1 MSCRFKVGGIDNPL
15 LSDVMFYVED
25 TAAEARDPYKIK
37 QMLDGKIAVLDGD
50 TLYLRDDVMDA
61 RKEIGYINAAA
72 QDFFGA
78 YTNLITETREGKN
91 VRLDIDPEVL
101 EVMFRN
107 TSVQFTM
114 SEDTDIEA
122 EGEDLT
128 QDPLVDEVFNVQE
141 RVDNTTE
148 KLLTNVELQI
158 GRLERLEQKEKTK
171 QKLREL
177 ELLKANLKKIKQ
189 GQEKISDYAE
199 YIDYVFAL
207 AQRAEKLY
215 DRIQQ
220 EYAVSYKTM
229 PNEDKA
235 NILKNISDLQQTIQ
249 AFYNKD
255 KKKSAL
261 TILKNKL
268 DTLADTEGLKD
279 DLLQDVRDTIKRMD
293 ALDDRYLAVA
303 IPIQARLLLSF
314 APIGVNQKIDADI
327 EFLEKALE
335 ENNLNI
341 PFRGLERNNKQY
353 EAIAME
359 RNLRSGYGLLDSR
372 QAKQN
377 RQRRLIELN
386 IKQLKEKRIGPARI
400 IKELRETHQDASG
413 FSLYTDPLVYSS
425 DITLSLFSSAIKTGL
440 LEGHRSTIDT
450 KFKLRDAF
458 YKFRDASTAS
468 ERNPAEMFKDM
479 LEVVSVYRK
488 NKKTQKVEKTNI
500 LSIVQPFDIAS
511 YNEKQNTMFELA
523 KEEYGYPED
532 VSELDDFF
540 RSKEGRL
547 YNQTV
552 AEWYSKNGRPIDGAQ
567 DIIDDMLNKRDKIL
581 LARNKAYKEGRD
593 FEARELSYQYNA
605 LDLEIK
611 KVYRRGKGG
620 WVITGSLTQ
629 PNDSY
634 INPKFT
640 NMPAATREFYDVFME
655 VYKEHQAKLGRR
667 PMVQNS
673 WDNFSYMAPAILKDA
688 IDSFKEKKFKEG
700 AQNAIGDVFTQNETD
715 TEFGELIDANGEKL
729 RVIPKYFTN
738 TVEESKI
745 SRDIVNS
752 LVKFVDM
759 ANRYEATAKMAGV
772 VNVMH
777 DSIRDRTVKELSAT
791 GIPIVD
797 KTAQRLGFGIE
808 KEGLGKD
815 SRDFEHLKNFIDNVI
830 YGESMRKQETD
841 KILGFSKTKLYGKA
855 ASLTALSRLGFNGLQ
870 ATNQLII
877 DSISNGSEGWAR
889 QFYSKGSHFKAQTI
903 VNLALSD
910 LGTSVSEA
918 ISPKFVKQSK
928 LNQMAEMFDVFQE
941 MGRTEDVTGSAVR
954 KATNLNSVFILQ
966 RIPEWQ
972 TTMTKMVALALEQK
986 GFKDKNG
993 NIIKNK
999 EGEEAN
1005 LWDILEKDSK
1015 GQLKVRSDV
1024 ANFGNKEMGMF
1035 AAKVSGMVKRTNQ
1048 LKGSFDKTLI
1058 ERQGAL
1064 SLVALFRKFLNP
1076 AYRKRMGHRS
1086 GGYHIDVELGDI
1098 TEGYYTTYYNAITAA
1113 VRGFKNDP
1121 IDSLKLLVGKS
1132 KNQNELQRQ
1141 NIRRIL
1147 HEQFYITMTG
1157 MITLILNGMMDDDDE
1172 YDNWYTHM
1180 AIYQMNRLQTELKA
1194 FRSVNEFGRIIESPT
1209 AAANLVK
1216 DASQLITATNNL
1228 AGYYM
1233 GWPTIEEKDVF
1244 YQRRSGKYER
1254 GDLKW
1259 VKELEDILPVIS
1271 GIVKTGDPEEA
1282 NKYFILSNK

>member
-107 TSVQFTM
+107 PSVQFTM

-128 QDPLVDEVFNVQE
+128 QDPLVNEVFDTQE
-141 RVDNTTE
+141 KVDRATE
-148 KLLTNVELQI
+148 KLLTNVQLQI
-158 GRLERLEQKEKTK
+158 GRLERLEQTEMTK
-171 QKLREL
+171 QRLREL
-177 ELLKANLKKIKQ
+177 ELLRRNLKKIKK
-189 GQEKISDYAE
+189 GQEKLSDYAE

-220 EYAVSYKTM
+220 EYAISYKTM

-235 NILKNISDLQQTIQ
+235 SILKNISDLQQTIQ

-255 KKKSAL
+255 KEKSAL
-261 TILKNKL
+261 TILNEKL
-268 DTLADTEGLKD
+268 DTLEDTDGIKD
-279 DLLQDVRDTIKRMD
+279 DLMQDVRATIKRMD
-293 ALDDRYLAVA
+293 ALDNRYLKVA
-303 IPIQARLLLSF
+303 IPIQARLLMSF
-314 APIGVNQKIDADI
+314 APIGINQKIDADI

-335 ENNLNI
+335 ENNLNV

-353 EAIAME
+353 EAIALE
-359 RNLRSGYGLLDSR
+359 RNLRSGYGLLDS
-372 QAKQN
+372 KQVKED
-377 RQRRLIELN
+377 RKRRLIQLN
-386 IKQLKEKRIGPARI
+386 INQLKEKRIGPKRI
-400 IKELRETHQDASG
+400 IKELRETHQDASA

-425 DITLSLFSSAIKTGL
+425 DVTLSLFSTAIKTGL
-440 LEGHRSTIDT
+440 LEGHRSTTDT

-479 LEVVSVYRK
+479 LEVVPVYRK
-488 NKKTQKVEKTNI
+488 NKKTGKVEKTNI
-500 LSIVQPFDIAS
+500 LSIVQP
-511 YNEKQNTMFELA
+511 YNITKFSNNLNEMFESA
-523 KEEYGYPED
+523 KEKYNYPED
-532 VSELDDFF
+532 KSELDDFF
-540 RSKEGRL
+540 ASKNGRL
-547 YNQTV
+547 YNQMV
-552 AEWYSKNGRPIDGAQ
+552 AEWYSKNTEPVDNAQ
-567 DIIDDMLNKRDKIL
+567 DIVDKMLNDRDNIL

-620 WVITGSLTQ
+620 WVITGSLTR
-629 PNDSY
+629 PNKSY
-634 INPKFT
+634 ENSKYN
-640 NMPAATREFYDVFME
+640 NMSASTKEFYDVFME

-688 IDSFKEKKFKEG
+688 IDSFKEKKFREG
-700 AQNAIGDVFTQNETD
+700 TENFIGDVFTQNETD

-772 VNVMH
+772 VNIMH
-777 DSIRDRTVKELSAT
+777 DAIRERKVYELSAT
-791 GIPIVD
+791 GVPILD
-797 KTAQRLGFGIE
+797 KTAQRFGFEIE
-808 KEGLGKD
+808 KKGKGKD
-815 SRDFEHLKNFIDNVI
+815 SRDFQHLKSFIDNVI
-830 YGESMRKQETD
+830 YGESMKKQEQD
-841 KILGFSKTKLYGKA
+841 RILGLSKTKLYGKA
-855 ASLTALSRLGFNGLQ
+855 SSLTALSRLGFNGLQ

-889 QFYSKGSHFKAQTI
+889 QFYSKESHFKAQTI

-910 LGTSVSEA
+910 LGTSISEA

-954 KATNLNSVFILQ
+954 KATNLNSAFILQ

-972 TTMTKMVALALEQK
+972 TTMTKMVALSLEEK

-993 NIIKNK
+993 NTIKNK
-999 EGEEAN
+999 NGEEAN
-1005 LWDILEKDSK
+1005 LYDILEKDSK

-1024 ANFGNKEMGMF
+1024 ANFGSKEMGMF
-1035 AAKVSGMVKRTNQ
+1035 AAKVSGMIKRTNQ

-1076 AYRKRMGHRS
+1076 AYRKRLGHRS
-1086 GGYHIDVELGDI
+1086 GGYHIDVELGDV
-1098 TEGYYTTYYNAITAA
+1098 TEGYYVTYFNAITAG
-1113 VRGFKNDP
+1113 VRGLRNDP
-1121 IDSLKLLVGKS
+1121 IESLKLLIGKGKS
-1132 KNQNELQRQ
+1132 QNELQRQ

-1157 MITLILNGMMDDDDE
+1157 MISMILNGMMDDDDE

-1194 FRSVNEFGRIIESPT
+1194 FRNVNEFGRIIESPT

-1216 DASQLITATNNL
+1216 DVSQLAGAFNNL

-1244 YQRRSGKYER
+1244 YQRRAGKYEK
-1254 GDLKW
+1254 GDLKLA
-1259 VKELEDILPVIS
+1259 KELEDVIPIIS

>member
-15 LSDVMFYVED
+15 LSNVMFYIED

-61 RKEIGYINAAA
+61 RKEISYINSAS

-78 YTNLITETREGKN
+78 YANLITETPEGKN
-91 VRLDIDPEVL
+91 VRLDINSDLL
-101 EVMFRN
+101 ETMFRIP
-107 TSVQFTM
+107 SVQFTM
-114 SEDTDIEA
+114 SEDTDIAVED
-122 EGEDLT
+122 EDLT
-128 QDPLVDEVFNVQE
+128 EDPLVDEVFYTQE
-141 RVDNTTE
+141 KVDKTTE

-199 YIDYVFAL
+199 YIDYVFSL
-207 AQRAEKLY
+207 AKRAEKLY
-215 DRIQQ
+215 DILQQ
-220 EYAVSYKTM
+220 EYAASYKTM

-235 NILKNISDLQQTIQ
+235 SILKHISDLQQTIQ

-335 ENNLNI
+335 ENNLSI

-372 QAKQN
+372 QAKEN

-425 DITLSLFSSAIKTGL
+425 DVTLSLFSSAIKTGL

-468 ERNPAEMFKDM
+468 ERDPAEMFKDM

-511 YNEKQNTMFELA
+511 YNEKQNTMFEA
-523 KEEYGYPED
+523 IKQKYGFPED
-532 VSELDDFF
+532 ASELDDFF
-540 RSKEGRL
+540 GSKEGRL
-547 YNQTV
+547 YNQAV

-629 PNDSY
+629 PNESY
-634 INPKFT
+634 VNPKFK

-700 AQNAIGDVFTQNETD
+700 AQNAIGDVFAQNETD

-777 DSIRDRTVKELSAT
+777 DSIRDRAVKELSAT

-841 KILGFSKTKLYGKA
+841 RILGLSKTKLYGKA

-889 QFYSKGSHFKAQTI
+889 QFYDKESHFRAQRI
-903 VNLALSD
+903 VNLGLSD
-910 LGTSVSEA
+910 LGTSVGEG

-1035 AAKVSGMVKRTNQ
+1035 SAKVSGMIKRTNQ

-1064 SLVALFRKFLNP
+1064 SLVALFRKFMNP
-1076 AYRKRMGHRS
+1076 AYRKRFGHRS

-1098 TEGYYTTYYNAITAA
+1098 TEGYYTTYYNAITAMM
-1113 VRGFKNDP
+1113 RGFKNDP
-1121 IDSLKLLVGKS
+1121 IESLKLLVGKS

-1141 NIRRIL
+1141 NIRRLL

-1157 MITLILNGMMDDDDE
+1157 MIAMILNGMMDDDDE

-1244 YQRRSGKYER
+1244 YQRRSGKYEK
-1254 GDLKW
+1254 GDLKFA
-1259 VKELEDILPVIS
+1259 KELEDILPVIS

>member
-78 YTNLITETREGKN
+78 YTNLITETPEGKN
-91 VRLDIDPEVL
+91 VRLDINSDLL
-101 EVMFRN
+101 ETMFRIP
-107 TSVQFTM
+107 SVQFTM
-114 SEDTDIEA
+114 SEDTDIA
-122 EGEDLT
+122 VEGEDLT

-889 QFYSKGSHFKAQTI
+889 QFISKESHFRAQRI

-999 EGEEAN
+999 EGEEAD

-1035 AAKVSGMVKRTNQ
+1035 SAKVSGMVKRTNQ

-1086 GGYHIDVELGDI
+1086 GGYHIDVELGDM

-1259 VKELEDILPVIS
+1259 AKELEDILPVIS